1 MSPQGGPQSS
11 YLLST
16 DHEYVIYDLSGPA
29 YDIEYGDPE
38 ERSWLKLRKER
49 SDGKEEES
57 RGTIKVVVE
66 REGGGGRLER
76 SEREGIVRIGITASS
91 CI

>member
-1 MSPQGGPQSS
+1 M
-11 YLLST
+11 
-16 DHEYVIYDLSGPA
+16 YDLSGPA

-57 RGTIKVVVE
+57 RDTIKVVERE
-66 REGGGGRLER
+66 REGEADLNGVRER
-76 SEREGIVRIGITASS
+76 ASCES
-91 CI
+91 A